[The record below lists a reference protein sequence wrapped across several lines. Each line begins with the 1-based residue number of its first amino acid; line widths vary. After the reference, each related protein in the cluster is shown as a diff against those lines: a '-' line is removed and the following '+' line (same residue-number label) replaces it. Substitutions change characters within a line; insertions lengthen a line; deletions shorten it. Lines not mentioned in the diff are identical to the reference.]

1 MVRTRLTSPTFDR
14 SASIPTVTYVL
25 LITVLSG
32 FLLAAPHGSPTPLL
46 GLAWSGVLV
55 ALAAGA
61 LRVEG
66 VALQSLFPSLRA
78 FGAAVAVVVAFWALY
93 NLVAA
98 GLATAGVGG
107 FEPVLSRVV
116 AHPAPYL
123 AALLSSFVLTALPEE
138 LLFRGYFQQKAISLA
153 GGDSRRAVIGGVA
166 AVAVLFA
173 VFHLPR
179 WFIASGHGVS
189 AALGTRLFGLLLAG
203 LVYGGVYAFTG
214 NLWVVALF
222 HATMNQPPFI
232 VTVDIP
238 AELHLVAG
246 VVEYAGILAV
256 VVLAV
261 RLTGIGEGIPVWARE

>member
-1 MVRTRLTSPTFDR
+1 M
-14 SASIPTVTYVL
+14 
-25 LITVLSG
+25 
-32 FLLAAPHGSPTPLL
+32 
-46 GLAWSGVLV
+46 
-55 ALAAGA
+55 
-61 LRVEG
+61 
-66 VALQSLFPSLRA
+66 
-78 FGAAVAVVVAFWALY
+78 
-93 NLVAA
+93 
-98 GLATAGVGG
+98 
-107 FEPVLSRVV
+107 
-116 AHPAPYL
+116 
-123 AALLSSFVLTALPEE
+123 
-138 LLFRGYFQQKAISLA
+138 
-153 GGDSRRAVIGGVA
+153 
-166 AVAVLFA
+166 LFA